1 MKKRS
6 VELRLCVQTVA
17 SAAAKYKRL
26 DGGIEF
32 VDAIPKNGAG
42 KILRRV
48 LREYS
53 SQSGAKGRARL

>member
-1 MKKRS
+1 MYY
-6 VELRLCVQTVA
+6 QTVA

-26 DGGIEF
+26 DGGVEF

-48 LREYS
+48 LREAS
-53 SQSGAKGRARL
+53 AVSVSGTTKARARL